1 MRAKIIA
8 VFAVIVLVV
17 GGLSYALTKAS
28 LGELAKP
35 GESRRALG
43 AASAQLQL
51 DALLME
57 RWLSTQAADPKNRE
71 PFDAGVPSARGEA
84 ATSLANRLR
93 DAAAAAPEL
102 AGITPALVVLIDAQ
116 GKVVGRNGS
125 QLMRG
130 DDLGAAYPQLKR
142 ALTAG
147 ATGSEVWYDRKRNEQ
162 LLASFAPMRGAS
174 GEIVG
179 VVAVGTSLNDERL
192 NATSERTSGGALAVI
207 LKDGEELVVVAK
219 SSGVS
224 ADVAQ
229 AFLKSPAKEGISSVL
244 TAGQR
249 TDVAGL
255 PDGIDGSA
263 TALEGYGDKR
273 RAVIVSVAKLG
284 APEVLSSLGWSTFF
298 IVLLGLV
305 LTAIGGHLLD
315 AYISRPISE
324 IEDGLLAV
332 INGRTDRRFEI
343 EHAELGGLVFRL
355 NSLLN
360 QLLGVQEDDTDEQ
373 GRPSHA
379 PTSAD
384 FRDALEVD
392 EQMIAAGPEDLAN
405 AKALRE
411 EPDTA
416 YYERIHGEFVR
427 AKRSLGDPTEH
438 ITREAFIARIMAS
451 ERELAQKHGKPVRY
465 KVDVRGKE
473 VALVAVPLA

>member
-8 VFAVIVLVV
+8 VFTVIVLVV
-17 GGLSYALTKAS
+17 GGLSYALTRAS

-35 GESRRALG
+35 GESRRSLA
-43 AASAQLQL
+43 AASAQLEL
-51 DALLME
+51 DALLLE
-57 RWLSTQAADPKNRE
+57 RWLSAQAVDPKNRE

-84 ATSLANRLR
+84 ATSVANRLR

-102 AGITPALVVLIDAQ
+102 AGLSPGLVVLIDAQ

-147 ATGSEVWYDRKRNEQ
+147 TTGSEVWFDRKRNEQ
-162 LLASFAPMRGAS
+162 LLASFSPMRGAS

-179 VVAVGTSLNDERL
+179 AVAIGTSLNDERL
-192 NATSERTSGGALAVI
+192 SGTSEHTSGGALAVI
-207 LKDGEELVVVAK
+207 VKDGDELVVAAK
-219 SSGVS
+219 TAAIS
-224 ADVAQ
+224 AEVVQ
-229 AFLKSPAKEGISSVL
+229 ALAKSPAKDGIEKVL
-244 TAGQR
+244 ATGQR
-249 TDVAGL
+249 ADLAGL
-255 PDGIDGSA
+255 PEGVDGSA
-263 TALEGYGDKR
+263 TSLEGYGDKR

-284 APEVLSSLGWSTFF
+284 APEVLASLGWSTFF
-298 IVLLGLV
+298 TVLLGLV

-332 INGRTDRRFEI
+332 INGRTDRRFEL

-379 PTSAD
+379 PSSAD
-384 FRDALEVD
+384 FQDALEVD

-411 EPDTA
+411 EPDSA
-416 YYERIHGEFVR
+416 YYERIHGEFIR
-427 AKRSLGDPTEH
+427 AKRSLGDPTDH
-438 ITREAFIARIMAS
+438 ITREAFIARIMSS

-465 KVDVRGKE
+465 KVEVRGKE